1 MPVASR
7 RRWIAL
13 LGLLPGFWPAA
24 GSAIEPQRGEQDGVG
39 IEFSAAPLTGDSLIA
54 GTDARFTIALRQAA
68 DGRMLRGATVGGWL
82 GARQAGAPPAAGSP
96 LCTAKAAAF
105 SRGSPLAPPALDLN
119 GYYLV
124 TMNAD
129 SSLSVIDPLEGFG
142 GSRLIAAPALAAP
155 GADWLLTPDRQHL
168 VASEPSVD
176 RVAIIDALSWSVQQE
191 VELRKP
197 SRLIASPDGRQ
208 AWIAYHASATDSG
221 VALLDLA
228 SRTVAS
234 RVPTGAAPHD
244 LAFAD
249 GGHRL
254 LVTNAGSG
262 TVSVVDTAA
271 QRVLGTIAVAGEP
284 LSIVYSPRA
293 QLAYVATNAGT
304 IAAIDPL
311 AMTAAASIDIGAGPA
326 VVRVAPDDRF
336 VLAAARDSGR
346 LVVIDTASNGIIQTV
361 EIGGEPDQIV
371 FSSELAYVRRRRS
384 DSLAALPLAQIGQA
398 GQRIAPAFVTAG
410 QFALG
415 AKGGDVLAD
424 AITGAPGH
432 AAVIVANPADNAL
445 YYYQE
450 GMIAPQTS
458 FDKVG
463 VQPSAV
469 LAADRSLREVAPG
482 RYETIGRLPHAGTY
496 DAVFYVDSPRLVQ
509 CFTVEVEHR
518 PSEPAA
524 PRVAFAELPQ
534 TAHAGQSIRVS
545 FRLTD
550 SESGVPIADARD
562 VTLLTFRSPGN
573 QQAQT
578 PAQAAGDG
586 LYTASFMPNRAGNYY
601 VFVESRSLDLGPTT
615 AGLLAVSAAT
625 AP

>member
-1 MPVASR
+1 MPKARRLSCVA
-7 RRWIAL
+7 L
-13 LGLLPGFWPAA
+13 VGLLTGLCPTSGGAL
-24 GSAIEPQRGEQDGVG
+24 EPQRAEQDGIG
-39 IEFSAAPLTGDSLIA
+39 IEFSAAPLAGDSLVA
-54 GTDARFTIALRQAA
+54 GTDARFTIALHQGT
-68 DGRMLRGATVGGWL
+68 DGPVLRGATIGGWL
-82 GARQAGAPPAAGSP
+82 GARQAGAPSSADMP

-129 SSLSVIDPLEGFG
+129 SSLSIIDPLQGFG
-142 GSRLIAAPALAAP
+142 GSRLIAAPELKGP
-155 GADWLLTPDRQHL
+155 GADWVLTPDRQRL
-168 VASEPSVD
+168 VVSEPSVD
-176 RVAIIDALSWSVQQE
+176 RVAIIDALSWSVLHE

-197 SRLIASPDGRQ
+197 ARLILSPDGSQ
-208 AWIAYHASATDSG
+208 TWVAYRASATDSG

-228 SRTVAS
+228 SGAVTS
-234 RVPTGAAPHD
+234 RLPTGEAPHD

-249 GGHRL
+249 GGRL
-254 LVTNAGSG
+254 LLATNAGSG
-262 TVSVVDTAA
+262 TVSVVDVTAR
-271 QRVLGTIAVAGEP
+271 RVVGTIPVAGQP
-284 LSIVYSPRA
+284 SSIVYSPRA
-293 QLAYVATNAGT
+293 QLAY
-304 IAAIDPL
+304 IADNVGAIVAIDPL
-311 AMTAAASIDIGAGPA
+311 ATTVAASIDIGAGPA

-336 VLAAARDSGR
+336 VLAAARDSGK
-346 LVVIDTASNGIIQTV
+346 LVVIDTASNAIVQRV

-371 FSSELAYVRRRRS
+371 FSDELAYVRRRRS
-384 DSLAALPLAQIGQA
+384 NLLAALPLAQIGQVR
-398 GQRIAPAFVTAG
+398 QKLAPADVTAG

-415 AKGGDVLAD
+415 AQGGDVLAD
-424 AITGAPGH
+424 GITRAPGH
-432 AAVIVANPADNAL
+432 AAVVVANAADNTL

-458 FDKVG
+458 FDRVG
-463 VQPSAV
+463 VRPTAP

-482 RYETIGRLPHAGTY
+482 RFETIGRLPKAGIY

-509 CFTVEVEHR
+509 CFTVEVERR
-518 PSEPAA
+518 PNERAA
-524 PRVAFAELPQ
+524 PRVAFTELPQ
-534 TAHAGQSIRVS
+534 AARTGQSVRIS

-550 SESGVPIADARD
+550 SESGAPIAGSGD

-578 PAQAAGDG
+578 LARATGDG

-601 VFVESRSLDLGPTT
+601 VFVESRSLDLQPTT
-615 AGLLAVSAAT
+615 AGLLTVSAAT